1 MPDLA
6 LHSFTAL
13 DKVRDTETYIAAL
26 TQFDAI
32 AQMQELKAIERA
44 RVAPGAAVLD
54 VGCGFGLET
63 LRFAAAGHPATGLDK
78 SADFIAEA
86 RRRAAAQGL
95 AAAFAVADAAALP
108 YPADSFDHVRAERVL
123 IYLEEPERA
132 VTEMR
137 RVARPGA
144 TLAFI
149 EPDFGSVD
157 INLADRGVVR
167 RAMAYEADTAV
178 AQNALPGRLAGLLP
192 ELALAEVEIATRVVI
207 FPQDLAAAYFSAIG
221 RHAARDGA
229 LTAAEGEAW
238 AAEIAAL
245 HVRRRLFGTIGYFL
259 FLGRL

>member
-1 MPDLA
+1 MADLA

-13 DKVRDTETYIAAL
+13 DKVQDTETYIAAL

-44 RVAPGAAVLD
+44 QVAPGATVLD

-63 LRFAAAGHPATGLDK
+63 LRFAAAGHPVTGLDK

-95 AAAFAVADAAALP
+95 AAAFAVADADALP
-108 YPADSFDHVRAERVL
+108 YPAASFDHVRAERVL

-132 VTEMR
+132 VAEMR

-144 TLAFI
+144 TLSFI
-149 EPDFGSVD
+149 EPDFGSLDV
-157 INLADRGVVR
+157 NLADRGVVR

-178 AQNALPGRLAGLLP
+178 AQSALPGRLAGF
-192 ELALAEVEIATRVVI
+192 LADLGLEVEIATRVVI

-238 AAEIAAL
+238 AAEVATL
-245 HVRRRLFGTIGYFL
+245 HARGRLFGTIGYFL
-259 FLGRL
+259 SLGRV